1 MIMKNKIKTQR
12 RKAESQLHFLAGLPR
27 SGSTLLAAILNQNP
41 AARVSSTSD
50 LVHILDVLANLWA
63 NAHTLSINDPER
75 TRLVEVMRG
84 VINAEYKDAPRVV
97 IDKSREW
104 PRPDIMQSMP
114 MVLGRPMK
122 IIATVR
128 DVPDCAASFARIADP
143 EDLNSFLV
151 DSSFIQHLQGSY
163 VSLQNGYAAY
173 PEAFLFVEYE
183 DLLAD
188 PQAQLDRVHDFL
200 DLPPFAY
207 DFENIDGSTVA
218 EDDAAL
224 WNAPGLHDV
233 QPKLE
238 RQHNQSA
245 RDVLG
250 KRYAQFAQPAFWRAD
265 PGEPEIHTL
274 DLQLAAAR
282 VGNFAQAW
290 ELSEQL
296 AEEEPENDRAAYNRG
311 WYLLRQGKL
320 QKGFA
325 LLDRGRKEGVFGN
338 KNPGTPQPLWDGKS
352 QGTVMLYL
360 EGGLGDQ
367 IHQVRYAKNIAE
379 RGCKVVV
386 ACSDAL
392 VLLFNQVK
400 GVSAIV
406 THAAALGVYH
416 DFWTPGMSA
425 LVPLGYEYRNVCGS
439 AYIPKPFV
447 ERTQRKRIGLRWSGN
462 PRFEHEQHRV
472 FPPEL
477 MFEAVKGIDADFIC
491 LQRDNDME
499 VCPDWVTQVPLDDW
513 LQTQEAIASCDLVI
527 TSCTSVSH
535 LAAAMGI
542 ETWVVQP
549 IMPYYLYA
557 RPGDKT
563 AFYDNMRL
571 YRQERFDEWDS
582 PFININSDLKKEG
595 VYNDNMG

>member
-1 MIMKNKIKTQR
+1 MKNKIKTQR

-84 VINAEYKDAPRVV
+84 VINAEYKDTPRVV

-367 IHQVRYAKNIAE
+367 IHQVRYAKNIAA

>member
-250 KRYAQFAQPAFWRAD
+250 KRYVQFAQPAFWRAD

-367 IHQVRYAKNIAE
+367 IHQVRYAKNIAA

>member
-84 VINAEYKDAPRVV
+84 VINAEYKDTPRVV

-173 PEAFLFVEYE
+173 PEAFLFIEYE

-200 DLPPFAY
+200 DLPPFPY
-207 DFENIDGSTVA
+207 DFDNIDGSTVA

-250 KRYAQFAQPAFWRAD
+250 KRYVQFAQPAFWRAD

-367 IHQVRYAKNIAE
+367 IHQVRYAKNIAA

-595 VYNDNMG
+595 VYNDNVG

>member
-84 VINAEYKDAPRVV
+84 VINAEYKDTPRVV

-173 PEAFLFVEYE
+173 PEAFLFIEYE

-200 DLPPFAY
+200 DLPPFPY
-207 DFENIDGSTVA
+207 DFDNIDGSTVA

-400 GVSAIV
+400 GASAIV

-477 MFEAVKGIDADFIC
+477 MFEAVKRIDADFIC

>member
-84 VINAEYKDAPRVV
+84 VINAEYKDTPRVV

-173 PEAFLFVEYE
+173 PEAFLFIEYE

-250 KRYAQFAQPAFWRAD
+250 KRYVQFAQPAFWRAD

>member
-1 MIMKNKIKTQR
+1 MKNKIKTQR

-173 PEAFLFVEYE
+173 PEAFLFIEYE

-200 DLPPFAY
+200 DLPPFPY
-207 DFENIDGSTVA
+207 DFDNIDGSTVA

-367 IHQVRYAKNIAE
+367 IHQVRYAKNIAA

>member
-84 VINAEYKDAPRVV
+84 VINAEYKDTPRVV

-173 PEAFLFVEYE
+173 PEAFLFIEYE

-200 DLPPFAY
+200 DLPPFPY
-207 DFENIDGSTVA
+207 DFDNIDGSTVA

-367 IHQVRYAKNIAE
+367 IHQVRYAKNIAA

>member
-1 MIMKNKIKTQR
+1 MKNKIKTQR

-173 PEAFLFVEYE
+173 PEAFLFIEYE

-250 KRYAQFAQPAFWRAD
+250 KRYVQFAQPAFWRAD

-367 IHQVRYAKNIAE
+367 IHQVRYAKNIAA

>member
-84 VINAEYKDAPRVV
+84 VINAEYKDTPRVV

-173 PEAFLFVEYE
+173 PEAFLFIEYE

-250 KRYAQFAQPAFWRAD
+250 KRYVQFAQPAFWRAD

-367 IHQVRYAKNIAE
+367 IHQVRYAKNIAA

>member
-12 RKAESQLHFLAGLPR
+12 HKAESQLHFLAGLPR
-27 SGSTLLAAILNQNP
+27 SGSTLLAAIINQNP

-84 VINAEYKDAPRVV
+84 VINAEYKDTPRVV

-173 PEAFLFVEYE
+173 PEAFLFIEYE

-207 DFENIDGSTVA
+207 DFDNIDGSTVA

-352 QGTVMLYL
+352 QGTVLLYL

-367 IHQVRYAKNIAE
+367 IHQVRYAKNIAA

-386 ACSDAL
+386 ACSDSL

-447 ERTQRKRIGLRWSGN
+447 ERGLRRRIGLRWSGN

-499 VCPDWVTQVPLDDW
+499 VCPDWVTQVPLDGW

>member
-84 VINAEYKDAPRVV
+84 VINAEYKDTPRVV

-250 KRYAQFAQPAFWRAD
+250 KRYVQFAQPAFWRAD

-367 IHQVRYAKNIAE
+367 IHQVRYAKNIAA

-595 VYNDNMG
+595 VYNDNVG

>member
-1 MIMKNKIKTQR
+1 MKNKIKTQR

-84 VINAEYKDAPRVV
+84 VINAEYKDTPRVV

-282 VGNFAQAW
+282 VGNFAHAW

-352 QGTVMLYL
+352 QGTVLLYL

-367 IHQVRYAKNIAE
+367 IHQVRYAKNIAA

>member
-12 RKAESQLHFLAGLPR
+12 HKAESQLHFLAGLPR
-27 SGSTLLAAILNQNP
+27 SGSTLLAAIINQNP

-84 VINAEYKDAPRVV
+84 VINAEYKDTPRVV

-173 PEAFLFVEYE
+173 PEAFLFIEYE

-200 DLPPFAY
+200 DLPPFPY
-207 DFENIDGSTVA
+207 DFDNIDGSTVA

-352 QGTVMLYL
+352 QGTVLLYL

-367 IHQVRYAKNIAE
+367 IHQVRYAKNIAA

-386 ACSDAL
+386 ACSDSL

-447 ERTQRKRIGLRWSGN
+447 ERGLRRRIGLRWSGN

>member
-84 VINAEYKDAPRVV
+84 VINAEYKDTPRVV

-367 IHQVRYAKNIAE
+367 IHQVRYAKNIAA

>member
-1 MIMKNKIKTQR
+1 MKNKIKTQR

-250 KRYAQFAQPAFWRAD
+250 KRYVQFAQPAFWRAD

-367 IHQVRYAKNIAE
+367 IHQVRYAKNIAA

>member
-1 MIMKNKIKTQR
+1 MKNKIKTQR
-12 RKAESQLHFLAGLPR
+12 HKAESQLHFLAGLPR
-27 SGSTLLAAILNQNP
+27 SGSTLLAAIINQNP

-84 VINAEYKDAPRVV
+84 VINAEYKDTPRVV

-173 PEAFLFVEYE
+173 PEAFLFIEYE

-200 DLPPFAY
+200 DLPPFPY
-207 DFENIDGSTVA
+207 DFDNIDGSTVA

-352 QGTVMLYL
+352 QGTVLLYL

-367 IHQVRYAKNIAE
+367 IHQVRYAKNIAA

-386 ACSDAL
+386 ACSDSL

-447 ERTQRKRIGLRWSGN
+447 ERGLRRRIGLRWSGN

>member
-250 KRYAQFAQPAFWRAD
+250 KRYVQFAQPAFWRAD

-367 IHQVRYAKNIAE
+367 IHQVRYAKNIAA

-595 VYNDNMG
+595 VYNDNVG

>member
-1 MIMKNKIKTQR
+1 MKNKIKTQR

-84 VINAEYKDAPRVV
+84 VINAEYKDTPRVV

-250 KRYAQFAQPAFWRAD
+250 KRYVQFAQPAFWRAD

-367 IHQVRYAKNIAE
+367 IHQVRYAKNIAA

>member
-1 MIMKNKIKTQR
+1 MKNKIKTQR

-84 VINAEYKDAPRVV
+84 VINAEYKDTPRVV

-250 KRYAQFAQPAFWRAD
+250 KRYVQFAQPAFWRAD

-367 IHQVRYAKNIAE
+367 IHQVRYAKNIAA

-447 ERTQRKRIGLRWSGN
+447 ERTQRKRIRLRWSGN

>member
-84 VINAEYKDAPRVV
+84 VINAEYKDTPRVV

-250 KRYAQFAQPAFWRAD
+250 KRYVQFAQPAFWRAD

-367 IHQVRYAKNIAE
+367 IHQVRYAKNIAA

>member
-1 MIMKNKIKTQR
+1 M
-12 RKAESQLHFLAGLPR
+12 QLHFLAGLPR

-41 AARVSSTSD
+41 AAKVSSTSE
-50 LVHILDVLANLWA
+50 LVNILDVLANLWA
-63 NAHTLSINDPER
+63 KAHTLSIRDPER
-75 TRLVEVMRG
+75 TRLIEVMRG
-84 VINAEYKDAPRVV
+84 VINAEYKDAPAVA

-114 MVLGRPMK
+114 LVLGRPMK

-128 DVPDCAASFARIADP
+128 DVPDCAASFARIAKP

-151 DSSFIQHLQGSY
+151 DSSFIQHLQGAY
-163 VSLQNGYAAY
+163 VNLQSGYAAY

-188 PQAQLDRVHDFL
+188 PQAQLDRVHAFL

-207 DFENIDGSTVA
+207 DFETIDGSTVA

-265 PGEPEIHTL
+265 PGQPEIHTL
-274 DLQLAAAR
+274 DLQLAASR
-282 VGNFAQAW
+282 VGNFVEAW
-290 ELSEQL
+290 KLSEQL
-296 AEEEPENDRAAYNRG
+296 VAEEPENDRAAYNRG

-320 QKGFA
+320 QQGFA

-352 QGTVMLYL
+352 QGTVLLYL

-367 IHQVRYAKNIAE
+367 IHQVRYAKNIAA

-392 VLLFNQVK
+392 VFMLNQVK
-400 GVSAIV
+400 GLSAIV
-406 THAAALGVYH
+406 THDAVLGVYH

-425 LVPLGYEYRNVCGS
+425 VVPLGYEYRNVCGS

-447 ERTQRKRIGLRWSGN
+447 EPGSRKRIGLRWSGH
-462 PRFEHEQHRV
+462 PRFEHEPHRV

-477 MFEAVKGIDADFIC
+477 MFNAVKGVDADFVC

-499 VCPDWVTQVPLDDW
+499 VCPDWVRQVPLDDW
-513 LQTQEAIASCDLVI
+513 LKTQEAVASCDLVI

-535 LAAAMGI
+535 LAAAMGV
-542 ETWVVQP
+542 ETWVAQP

-557 RPGDKT
+557 RPGDRT
-563 AFYDNMRL
+563 AFYDSMRL
-571 YRQERFDEWDS
+571 YRQEVFADWTA
-582 PFININSDLKKEG
+582 PFEAMRRDLTQTG
-595 VYNDNMG
+595 VSHATMG

>member
-12 RKAESQLHFLAGLPR
+12 RKPESQLHFLAGLPR
-27 SGSTLLAAILNQNP
+27 SGSTLLAAIINQNP
-41 AARVSSTSD
+41 AAKVSSTSD
-50 LVHILDVLANLWA
+50 LVHILDVLASLWA
-63 NAHTLSINDPER
+63 NSHTLNINDPER
-75 TRLVEVMRG
+75 IRLVEVMRG
-84 VINAEYKDAPRVV
+84 VINAEYKDPPLVV

-114 MVLGRPMK
+114 MVLERPMK

-128 DVPDCAASFARIADP
+128 SVPDCAASFARIADP
-143 EDLNSFLV
+143 EDLNSFLL

-163 VSLQNGYAAY
+163 VSLKNGYAAY

-200 DLPPFAY
+200 DLPPFTY
-207 DFENIDGSTVA
+207 NFENIDGSMVA
-218 EDDAAL
+218 EDDATL

-250 KRYAQFAQPAFWRAD
+250 KRYAQFAQPAFWRAN

-282 VGNFAQAW
+282 VGNFTQAW

-320 QKGFA
+320 QKGFE

-352 QGTVMLYL
+352 QGTVLLYL

-439 AYIPKPFV
+439 AYIPKPFI
-447 ERTQRKRIGLRWSGN
+447 ERARRKRIGLRWSGN
-462 PRFEHEQHRV
+462 PKFEHEQHRV

-477 MFEAVKGIDADFIC
+477 MFDAVKGIDADFIC

>member
-84 VINAEYKDAPRVV
+84 VINAEYKDTPRVV

-173 PEAFLFVEYE
+173 PEAFLFIEYE

-200 DLPPFAY
+200 DLPPFPY
-207 DFENIDGSTVA
+207 DFDNIDGSTVA

-352 QGTVMLYL
+352 QGTVLLYL

-367 IHQVRYAKNIAE
+367 IHQVRYAKNIAA

>member
-12 RKAESQLHFLAGLPR
+12 HKAESQLHFLAGLPR

-84 VINAEYKDAPRVV
+84 VINAEYKDTPRVV

-338 KNPGTPQPLWDGKS
+338 RNPGTPQPLWDGKS
-352 QGTVMLYL
+352 QGTVLLYL

-367 IHQVRYAKNIAE
+367 IHQVRYAKNIAA

-595 VYNDNMG
+595 VYNDNVG

>member
-1 MIMKNKIKTQR
+1 MKNKIKTQR
-12 RKAESQLHFLAGLPR
+12 HKAESQLHFLAGLPR
-27 SGSTLLAAILNQNP
+27 SGSTLLAAIINQNP

-84 VINAEYKDAPRVV
+84 VINAEYKDTPRVV

-173 PEAFLFVEYE
+173 PEAFLFIEYE

-200 DLPPFAY
+200 DLPPFPY
-207 DFENIDGSTVA
+207 DFDNIDGSTVA

-352 QGTVMLYL
+352 QGTVLLYL

-439 AYIPKPFV
+439 AYIPKPFI
-447 ERTQRKRIGLRWSGN
+447 ERSRRKRIGLRWSGN
-462 PRFEHEQHRV
+462 PKFEHEQHRV

-477 MFEAVKGIDADFIC
+477 MFDAVKGIDADFIC